1 MKRLFHLQ
9 IFVFVIIVALIGN
22 FNTYAQN
29 KGIQRNLQ
37 GVSKVVP
44 NYTPDNIT
52 AVSLPIVENF
62 ETINTVFPPV
72 GWSAVDTTTNG
83 LFVLQPGI
91 SGYGIGTYC
100 LGLEFL

>member
-29 KGIQRNLQ
+29 KGKDEDIQLNLP
-37 GVSKVVP
+37 GDSKVVP

-52 AVSLPIVENF
+52 AVSLPTLRILRLLTLYF
-62 ETINTVFPPV
+62 HL
-72 GWSAVDTTTNG
+72 WAG
-83 LFVLQPGI
+83 LLSILQQMV
-91 SGYGIGTYC
+91 Y
-100 LGLEFL
+100 LFFNLV